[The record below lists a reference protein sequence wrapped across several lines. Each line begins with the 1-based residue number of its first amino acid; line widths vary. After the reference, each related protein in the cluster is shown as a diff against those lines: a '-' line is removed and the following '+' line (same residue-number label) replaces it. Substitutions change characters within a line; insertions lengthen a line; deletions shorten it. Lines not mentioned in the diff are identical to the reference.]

1 MYVDRAIFR
10 QKIIVSLLRP
20 KTFMVIALQ
29 YFVAIELAVFI
40 QNQSIG
46 AVISGKISYILVG
59 LFSLACWYINAT
71 SINDL
76 ADFEIDKINLKK
88 ELDRPLVNNQT
99 NAGSLVIIAIAS
111 AILGSLML
119 LIISWQSSVLF
130 LLLILLNY
138 IYSMPPIR
146 VSYRGLLA
154 PALLPIG
161 YVVLP
166 FILGTIVV
174 AGSYSA
180 SVVLVLLGLYML
192 FFSRVLLKDFRDVKG
207 DKKFGKLTFLLRHS
221 VKVVTATSAFAC
233 TIGVGLLSY
242 FVIKYIN
249 MSWVV
254 VAMLFILG
262 VTLAFYDELSK
273 TQKWDQQK
281 MILPSIGRLIT
292 AQTILLVLTML
303 VKTETTNLLLSL
315 VMIMSITIMFFVS
328 AIKNYQAILN
338 GNR

>member
-1 MYVDRAIFR
+1 
-10 QKIIVSLLRP
+10 
-20 KTFMVIALQ
+20 MVIALQ
-29 YFVAIELAVFI
+29 YFVAIELVAFT

-46 AVISGKISYILVG
+46 TVISGKVTYVFIG

-88 ELDRPLVNNQT
+88 ELDRPLVNNQS
-99 NAGSLVIIAIAS
+99 NAGSLVIIAILS
-111 AILGSLML
+111 AVLALLML
-119 LIISWQSSVLF
+119 LIVSWQSSVLF
-130 LLLILLNY
+130 LSLILLNY
-138 IYSMPPIR
+138 IYSVPPIR

-166 FILGTIVV
+166 FLLGIMMV
-174 AGSYSA
+174 AGSYNTIT
-180 SVVLVLLGLYML
+180 VLVLSGLYML

-233 TIGVGLLSY
+233 TLGVGLLSY

-249 MSWVV
+249 MSWAV
-254 VAMLFILG
+254 VAMLFLLG
-262 VTLAFYDELSK
+262 VSLAFYDELSK
-273 TQKWDQQK
+273 TQKWSQQK
-281 MILPSIGRLIT
+281 TILPSIGRLIS
-292 AQTILLVLTML
+292 AQTILLALTML
-303 VKTETTNLLLSL
+303 VKTETTNLILSL
-315 VMIMSITIMFFVS
+315 VMIMTITIMFFVS
-328 AIKNYQAILN
+328 AIKNYQMILE
-338 GNR
+338 RTR